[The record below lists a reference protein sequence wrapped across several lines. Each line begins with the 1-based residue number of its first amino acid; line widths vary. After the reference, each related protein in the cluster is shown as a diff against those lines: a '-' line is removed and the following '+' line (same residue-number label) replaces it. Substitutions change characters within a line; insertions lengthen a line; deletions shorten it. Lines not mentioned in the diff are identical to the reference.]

1 MHSCSVIIP
10 TLNAGHLLADLVNRL
25 REQATVPDEI
35 IVIDSSST
43 DNTVAEAIRLGCTTI
58 SIPRLEFNHGGTR
71 NAAALKAKGDILIFL
86 TQDALPV
93 DHLFL
98 EELLRPIIRENVA
111 ATYAR
116 QIPNAS
122 ARAAEKFARA
132 FNYPDTA
139 TLRTKSDIPLLGIK
153 AYFFSNVASAIRKDF
168 FLKNG
173 MFRDDVIMNEDM
185 LFCAKLLKSDYSIKY
200 CAGSKVYHSH
210 NYSPAQTFQRYFD
223 IGVFYSRHFKDEER
237 LKIKSTG
244 KTYSKNLFVYII
256 REKKF
261 GELMFYFIETLSK
274 FLGFY
279 IGNIE
284 SYLPINLKKIF
295 SLHKS
300 YWSRD
305 IK

>member
-1 MHSCSVIIP
+1 MHSCSIIIP

-25 REQATVPDEI
+25 RGQITIPDEI

-43 DNTVAEAIRLGCTTI
+43 DNTVEVAKRLGCTTI

-71 NAAALKAKGDILIFL
+71 NAAALEAKGDILVFL

-98 EELLRPIIRENVA
+98 GELLRPIIQENVA

-116 QIPNAS
+116 QIPNAT

-132 FNYPDTA
+132 FNYPDKA
-139 TLRTKSDIPLLGIK
+139 TLRTKNDIPLLGIK
-153 AYFFSNVASAIRKDF
+153 AYFFSNVASAIRKDV

-185 LFCAKLLKSDYSIKY
+185 LFCAKILKSGYSIKY
-200 CAGSKVYHSH
+200 CADSKVYHSH
-210 NYSPAQTFQRYFD
+210 NYSPVQTFQRYFD
-223 IGVFYSRHFKDEER
+223 IGVFYSRYFKDKER

-256 REKKF
+256 RERKF
-261 GELMFYFIETLSK
+261 RDLIFYFIETLSK

-279 IGNIE
+279 TGNFE
-284 SYLPINLKKIF
+284 SYLPINIKKIF

>member
-1 MHSCSVIIP
+1 MHSCSIIIP

-25 REQATVPDEI
+25 RGQITVPDEI

-43 DNTVAEAIRLGCTTI
+43 DNTVEVAKRLGCTTI

-71 NAAALKAKGDILIFL
+71 NAAALEAKGDILVFL

-98 EELLRPIIRENVA
+98 GELLRPIIQENVA

-116 QIPNAS
+116 QIPNAT

-132 FNYPDTA
+132 FNYPDTT
-139 TLRTKSDIPLLGIK
+139 TLRTKNDIPLLGIK
-153 AYFFSNVASAIRKDF
+153 AYFFSNVASAIRKDI

-185 LFCAKLLKSDYSIKY
+185 LFCAKLLNSDYSIKY
-200 CAGSKVYHSH
+200 CAKSKVYHSH

-223 IGVFYSRHFKDEER
+223 IGIFYARHFKDKEC
-237 LKIKSTG
+237 LHIKSAG
-244 KTYSKNLFVYII
+244 STYSKNLFIHLI
-256 REKKF
+256 KEKQF
-261 GELMFYFIETLSK
+261 SEIVFYFVETLSK
-274 FLGFY
+274 FFGFY
-279 IGNIE
+279 IGNFELYI
-284 SYLPINLKKIF
+284 PVNLKKKF